1 MKIIVDQQVIQSGMG
16 SSTASRQFLLSASP
30 FLMGCYQLGVKIY
43 LVLICIFVSLS
54 PPCAS
59 EAVAFPYELNCRDEI
74 VLGVTGF
81 SAWGLS
87 AYLDRDMRGPDASEI
102 ESLKRGDINC
112 IDRSATD
119 NWSEEADR
127 ASDILLFATVV
138 SPSLLVVSYVNERK
152 WYRFITIMIMYSE
165 AVVINVGVTGTVK
178 SLVGRKRPY
187 LYNDSLSTEKKM
199 RYGKSSVK
207 SFYSGHTSLAFCSA
221 VFLSKTWGDIHP
233 NSYSRYLVWG
243 VSLTAASATG
253 YLRYAAGQHY
263 PTDILVGAV
272 MGGIIGYMVPVMH
285 RVNGD
290 EITIQPLL
298 GDRKGIAC
306 CFRLNFF

>member
-1 MKIIVDQQVIQSGMG
+1 MKIIVDRQVIHNVMGLSITSGKL
-16 SSTASRQFLLSASP
+16 LLSASP
-30 FLMGCYQLGVKIY
+30 CLKVCCRLGVKIY
-43 LVLICIFVSLS
+43 LVLVCIFISLS
-54 PPCAS
+54 PPGAS
-59 EAVAFPYELNCRDEI
+59 EAVAFPYELNCRNEI

-81 SAWGLS
+81 STLGLS
-87 AYLDRDMRGPDASEI
+87 VYLDRDTRGPDASEI
-102 ESLKRGDINC
+102 ERLKRGDINY

-127 ASDILLFATVV
+127 ASDVLLLATVI
-138 SPSLLVVSYVNERK
+138 SPSLLVVSYINERE
-152 WYRFITIMIMYSE
+152 WYRFITIVIMYSE
-165 AVVINVGVTGTVK
+165 AVLINTGVTRTVK
-178 SLVGRKRPY
+178 SLAGRKRPY
-187 LYNDSLSTEKKM
+187 LYNDSLSTEKRV

-253 YLRYAAGQHY
+253 YLRYTAGQHY
-263 PTDILVGAV
+263 PTDIVVGAV

-285 RVNGD
+285 RVHGD
-290 EITIQPLL
+290 GITVQPLL
-298 GDRKGIAC
+298 GDMKGIAC